1 MAKLL
6 KRVWWFQI
14 AVSLEWKIFLG
25 FREKSVIGMGVII
38 IIAGIAWDLVLSFRK
53 NFMET
58 CIQELVEALE
68 ESKTREC
75 RMLKKDFNSRILSVL
90 TWMKLNNRV
99 TLQITSKIHSKNHL
113 KNTNCWVLNSNDS
126 TDNQKTVQ
134 RQQKTQKICFKL
146 NDTNKFIFYYFELLY
161 TFLYFISCHC

>member
-1 MAKLL
+1 
-6 KRVWWFQI
+6 
-14 AVSLEWKIFLG
+14 
-25 FREKSVIGMGVII
+25 MGVII

-90 TWMKLNNRV
+90 T
-99 TLQITSKIHSKNHL
+99 
-113 KNTNCWVLNSNDS
+113 
-126 TDNQKTVQ
+126 
-134 RQQKTQKICFKL
+134 
-146 NDTNKFIFYYFELLY
+146 
-161 TFLYFISCHC
+161 